1 MGSNTIHYGLKTLR
15 SGDNLSDDDYA
26 FTDKNIVKLDTLA
39 WLGAEGHQH
48 TGSNAIDVTPADGPS
63 LVLTAGTG
71 TIPGGR
77 TVRYKYS
84 LVDAQGQE
92 SAASPETTVTTP
104 PAVSTPGGPTLTAA
118 YTGGTLLAG
127 QYYYVLTAYKT
138 TINQETVGSR
148 RGYATL
154 LSGTTGEITLTLPS
168 LPTGATGFNVYRRS
182 PGSTRFQYLASV
194 DMSVAT
200 PPTTYVDDGTDVEDC
215 NRTVPTANNT
225 SSNYAVAVGFPGATP
240 TVPAGYTWKV
250 YRTYTTGD
258 WDSSLASWVVAETT
272 EGSGIITPE
281 YSDVGAAT
289 SGGSPLA
296 NGEQIGAPSKI
307 NLTDAIEVQGELPPG
322 MISAYDEIMFAQGGT
337 VVAVTGTIPWVC
349 EHEVADIIHVR
360 AATGPNTPTS
370 YQIIVDVNKYDGQAA
385 TPTWTTVF
393 TTQANRPKV
402 QSGQWIGAVAVPNVT
417 RLYRGDALMVDIDQG
432 DESATPT
439 AENLVVTVFM
449 IVHSG
454 SATTT
459 WVR

>member
-26 FTDKNIVKLDTLA
+26 FTDKNIVKLDALA

-48 TGSNAIDVTPADGPS
+48 TGSNAIDVTPTDGPS

-104 PAVSTPGGPTLTAA
+104 PAVSTPGGPTLSVS
-118 YTGGTLLAG
+118 YTGGTLLTG

-154 LSGTTGEITLTLPS
+154 LSGTTGMITLTLPG

-200 PPTTYVDDGTDVEDC
+200 PPTTYVDDGGDEEDC

-225 SSNYAVAVGFPGATP
+225 SSNYSVAVGFPGATP
-240 TVPAGYTWKV
+240 TVPDGYTWRV

-258 WDSSLASWVVAETT
+258 WESSLASWVVDETT

-289 SGGSPLA
+289 SGGSPLSD
-296 NGEQIGAPSKI
+296 GEQIGAPSKI
-307 NLTDAIEVQGELPPG
+307 NLTDATEVQGVLPPG
-322 MISAYDEIMFAQGGT
+322 MIVGAAQIFFASSGLPEAGIGEYIPMLEWDSSKLVSLRATLNPAAPTTTTINVKLQAYVG
-337 VVAVTGTIPWVC
+337 
-349 EHEVADIIHVR
+349 
-360 AATGPNTPTS
+360 
-370 YQIIVDVNKYDGQAA
+370 A
-385 TPTWTTVF
+385 TPTWTDIGGVASIAGGNWLGTAN
-393 TTQANRPKV
+393 TTASSTLPGGTPIRMV
-402 QSGQWIGAVAVPNVT
+402 IVD
-417 RLYRGDALMVDIDQG
+417 GDS
-432 DESATPT
+432 SATPT
-439 AENLVVTVFM
+439 AENLTVTALFQYKN
-449 IVHSG
+449 G
-454 SATTT
+454 STTT
-459 WVR
+459 SVVF